1 MPTYFSTSNNIVILQ
16 KINEVSTTQK
26 HELGT
31 IITAADRD
39 STAYGTGEFIYL
51 KGVDNTVAGSN
62 VLYQSDDFSTKLIV
76 SGDIGPM
83 AVAMASN
90 VSNTF
95 GWYQIKGKAIIK
107 VAAGFAD
114 NSNCYL
120 NATAGTLSNTVSST
134 NYVFGIKGASAI
146 GAVGTG
152 LAEAELERPFI
163 TGLSTF

>member
-1 MPTYFSTSNNIVILQ
+1 MPTYFSTTNNIVILQ
-16 KINEVSTTQK
+16 KINEVSTIAK

-31 IITAADRD
+31 IINATDRD
-39 STAYGTGEFIYL
+39 TTLYGTGEFIYL
-51 KGVDNTVAGSN
+51 KGVNGTVAGSN

-76 SGDIGPM
+76 SGDKGPM

-90 VSNTF
+90 VANTF

-114 NSNCYL
+114 NSDCYL
-120 NATAGTLSNTVSST
+120 SATAGTLSNTVSAG
-134 NYVFGIKGASAI
+134 NYVFCIKGASAI
-146 GAVGTG
+146 DMVGNG

>member
-1 MPTYFSTSNNIVILQ
+1 MPTYFSTNNNIVILQ

-83 AVAMASN
+83 AVAMAST
-90 VSNTF
+90 VANTF

-134 NYVFGIKGASAI
+134 NYVFGIKGGSAI
-146 GAVGTG
+146 GAVGAG
-152 LAEAELERPFI
+152 LAEAELERPFT